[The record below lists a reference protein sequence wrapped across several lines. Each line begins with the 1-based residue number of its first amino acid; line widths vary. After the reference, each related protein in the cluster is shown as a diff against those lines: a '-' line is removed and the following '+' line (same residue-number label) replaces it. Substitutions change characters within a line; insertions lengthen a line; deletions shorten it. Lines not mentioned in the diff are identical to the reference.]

1 MKEKKI
7 TRDYILELIAKTKS
21 DSKKETRAAKN
32 ELIKI
37 FTPIISKF
45 YDIDMQ
51 DESVCSCMFSW
62 GEYMNTRGDID
73 DFVGYDEKD
82 NTLEFYYS
90 DCCRGEQYTEYLEI
104 PLKWI
109 DDDSE
114 ETFRK
119 ECKKYKL
126 SIVKNMIADL
136 ESKIEKLEKLKNK
149 LKELE

>member
-1 MKEKKI
+1 MKEQKI
-7 TRDYILELIAKTKS
+7 TRDYILELVAKTKS

-32 ELIKI
+32 KLIEI

-45 YDIDMQ
+45 HDIDMQ
-51 DESVCSCMFSW
+51 YKQVCSCMFSW

-73 DFVGYDEKD
+73 DFVGYNEDD
-82 NTLEFYYS
+82 DTLEFYYS
-90 DCCRGEQYTEYLEI
+90 DCCRGEHYTEYLEI

-109 DDDSE
+109 EDDAE

-119 ECKKYKL
+119 ECKKYQS
-126 SIVKNMIADL
+126 SIVKNMIADMKT
-136 ESKIEKLEKLKNK
+136 KISNLKNK

>member
-1 MKEKKI
+1 MKEKNI

-45 YDIDMQ
+45 HDIDMQ
-51 DESVCSCMFSW
+51 YKQVCSCMFSW
-62 GEYMNTRGDID
+62 GDYMNTRGDID

-82 NTLEFYYS
+82 DTLEFYYS
-90 DCCRGEQYTEYLEI
+90 DCCRGEHYTEYLEI

-109 DDDSE
+109 DDDAE

-119 ECKKYKL
+119 ECKKYQS

-136 ESKIEKLEKLKNK
+136 KSKIENLKNK
-149 LKELE
+149 LKVLE

>member
-21 DSKKETRAAKN
+21 DSKKQTRAAKN
-32 ELIKI
+32 ELIEI

-51 DESVCSCMFSW
+51 YKQVCSCMFSW
-62 GEYMNTRGDID
+62 GDYMNTRGDID

-82 NTLEFYYS
+82 DTLEFYYS
-90 DCCRGEQYTEYLEI
+90 DCCRGEHYTEYLEI

-109 DDDSE
+109 DDDAE

-119 ECKKYKL
+119 ECKKYQS

-136 ESKIEKLEKLKNK
+136 KSKIENLKNK

>member
-21 DSKKETRAAKN
+21 DSKKQTRAAKN

-51 DESVCSCMFSW
+51 DKPVCSCMFSW
-62 GEYMNTRGDID
+62 GEYMNARGDID

-82 NTLEFYYS
+82 DTLEFYYS
-90 DCCRGEQYTEYLEI
+90 DCCRGEHYTEYLEI

-109 DDDSE
+109 DDDAE

-119 ECKKYKL
+119 ECKKYKS

-136 ESKIEKLEKLKNK
+136 ESKIEKLKNK